1 MKKKHNR
8 LQLITE
14 LVKNNCIASQDEL
27 AHLLAA
33 QGFVVTQATLSRDL
47 KSLRIT
53 KISSDMGHYMYVIQ
67 DNPTNDFKKYEEN
80 NRSVSRGT
88 MTLEFSGNFAVI
100 KSRIGYAM
108 GIAYDI
114 DTNNVPEVLG
124 TIAGSDTVFALL
136 RENVT
141 REQAIDAF
149 RRLFPVEVL
158 KSEE

>member
-33 QGFVVTQATLSRDL
+33 QGFVVTQATLSREL

-53 KISSDMGHYMYVIQ
+53 TISSDMGHYMYVIP

-88 MTLEFSGNFAVI
+88 MTL
-100 KSRIGYAM
+100 
-108 GIAYDI
+108 
-114 DTNNVPEVLG
+114 
-124 TIAGSDTVFALL
+124 
-136 RENVT
+136 
-141 REQAIDAF
+141 
-149 RRLFPVEVL
+149 
-158 KSEE
+158 